1 MLYRGWTA
9 GPDNYRGIDH
19 ETEERK
25 RIGFRS
31 VQKPGGRNSTT
42 EGADRGPKS
51 EKILAQFLALFSG
64 FSPVLAH
71 SKSAFASQNELE
83 QIKRKKPETVAV
95 SGFP

>member
-1 MLYRGWTA
+1 MLCCIVD
-9 GPDNYRGIDH
+9 GPLVQITM
-19 ETEERK
+19 EVLIMK
-25 RIGFRS
+25 LIKFRS
-31 VQKPGGRNSTT
+31 VQKSGGRNSTT

-51 EKILAQFLALFSG
+51 EKNLALFSG

>member
-1 MLYRGWTA
+1 MLRCIVD
-9 GPDNYRGIDH
+9 GPLVQITI
-19 ETEERK
+19 EVLIMK
-25 RIGFRS
+25 LIKFRS
-31 VQKPGGRNSTT
+31 VQKSGGRNSTT

-83 QIKRKKPETVAV
+83 QIKRKKPETVVV
-95 SGFP
+95 SGFS